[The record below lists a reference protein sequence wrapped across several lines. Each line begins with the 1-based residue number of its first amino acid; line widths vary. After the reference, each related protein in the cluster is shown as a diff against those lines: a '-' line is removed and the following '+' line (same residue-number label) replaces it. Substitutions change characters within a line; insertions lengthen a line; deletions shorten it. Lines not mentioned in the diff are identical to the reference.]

1 MSSKEEQE
9 ESPSFSKSLGRVA
22 PSGSHRPVIGTCTVQ
37 HLSRQKRLS
46 STYQGVRHLVPG
58 NLSKLRELMKRGNRR
73 KQIDALRVTGN
84 GFSGNGF
91 SGKGV

>member
-1 MSSKEEQE
+1 MAYKEEQQE
-9 ESPSFSKSLGRVA
+9 KPSFSKSSVGFAL
-22 PSGSHRPVIGTCTVQ
+22 SGSTRSVIGTCTVQ
-37 HLSRQKRLS
+37 HLSRQNRLS

-73 KQIDALRVTGN
+73 KQIDALRVTGD

-91 SGKGV
+91 NR